1 MTNPR
6 NYIIFAAG
14 KYACEQQSLV
24 AASIAARQGA
34 ADHPGVKYHAER
46 DGTVELRYEQPRGA
60 AMKAW
65 VR

>member
-6 NYIIFAAG
+6 NYIVFAGG

-24 AASIAARQGA
+24 AASISAREGA
-34 ADHPGVKYHAER
+34 ASNPGVKYHAER
-46 DGTVELRYEQPRGA
+46 DGTTELRYELVKGV
-60 AMKAW
+60 MKAW